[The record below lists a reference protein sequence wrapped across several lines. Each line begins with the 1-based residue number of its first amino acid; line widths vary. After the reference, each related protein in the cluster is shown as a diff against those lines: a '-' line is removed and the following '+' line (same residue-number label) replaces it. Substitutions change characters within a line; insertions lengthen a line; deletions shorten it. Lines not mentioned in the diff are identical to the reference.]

1 MTKIFAAV
9 RESIIGPEA
18 ESPSHKLLVDP
29 MGWISKLGHA

>member
-18 ESPSHKLLVDP
+18 DVTFAQAA
-29 MGWISKLGHA
+29 G